1 MIHADMPNDTAPNP
15 RRKLTMR
22 ANLHSTT
29 RAPRRGVTF
38 LTMRPQNDA
47 GDKQREKQTK
57 YGYLQIV
64 VHFGGSGRGIQ
75 WVGFQLLFK
84 WPTYGKYQQLLA
96 KLQYPTNTLNLMSG
110 VGSRIIRLPSFGAV
124 SIGCHSIIP
133 SSSCVSQIP
142 DRLMA
147 TPHRPAFPL
156 RDDDALIAAD
166 ALCGPCGSEA
176 LRERPSEIKAL
187 AICKA
192 AVSVTENG

>member
-15 RRKLTMR
+15 MRKLTMR

-47 GDKQREKQTK
+47 GDKQREKQIE

-75 WVGFQLLFK
+75 WLGSITNGPSQLPPVTQKAWSMSSQHAEHAIGF
-84 WPTYGKYQQLLA
+84 
-96 KLQYPTNTLNLMSG
+96 LNVTSLSPFN
-110 VGSRIIRLPSFGAV
+110 IRSDGCPKTMIVLSFGAV
-124 SIGCHSIIP
+124 SIGCHSITH

-142 DRLMA
+142 DGLMA
-147 TPHRPAFPL
+147 TPHRPSLPL
-156 RDDDALIAAD
+156 MDYDALIAAD
-166 ALCGPCGSEA
+166 ALCGPCG
-176 LRERPSEIKAL
+176 ERL
-187 AICKA
+187 
-192 AVSVTENG
+192 